1 MALIDEINAKCTPEL
16 IASRN
21 DVAIAAAVNE
31 GRTRIDALEKF
42 SSLGI
47 SERFP
52 SIGGLPG
59 PLAAESVFQKLEQF
73 AAFAIAGE
81 DPAERFLGGAIVRQ
95 MKHLEGSGMA
105 IGSPAVAAML
115 AQIVTMGGLTQEEME
130 GLIGVAAVPDP
141 VSVSA
146 VSDALNAAQ
155 GLLTLEGLNHG
166 Q

>member
-1 MALIDEINAKCTPEL
+1 MKLLEEIKQKCSPEL

-21 DVAIAAAVNE
+21 DVAIAAAVSE
-31 GRTRIDALEKF
+31 GRTRSDGITKF

-52 SIGGLPG
+52 PIGPLPG
-59 PLAAESVFQKLEQF
+59 PLAAELVFQKLEGF
-73 AAFAIAGE
+73 AAAAIAGT
-81 DPAERFLGGAIVRQ
+81 DPAGKLLGGAIVRQ

-115 AQIVTMGGLTQEEME
+115 SQIVAMDGLTQEEME

-141 VSVSA
+141 VSVSD

>member
-1 MALIDEINAKCTPEL
+1 MLLDEIQAKCSSEL

-21 DVAIAAAVNE
+21 DVAIAAAVNQ

-52 SIGGLPG
+52 PIGPLPG
-59 PLAAESVFQKLEQF
+59 PLAAESAFQKLEQF

-81 DPAERFLGGAIVRQ
+81 DPAGKLLGGAIVRQ
-95 MKHLEGSGMA
+95 MKHLEGTGMA

-115 AQIVTMGGLTQEEME
+115 EQIVAMGGLTEEEMD
-130 GLIGVAAVPDP
+130 GLIGVAAVPDS

-146 VSDALNAAQ
+146 VSDALNEAQ
-155 GLLTLEGLNHG
+155 GLMTLGDI
-166 Q
+166 